1 MSHQQDIK
9 YAKFVN
15 KVTPRGKAEEE
26 ERRAGRVAKD
36 GAGEVADS
44 T

>member
-15 KVTPRGKAEEE
+15 KVTPRGNAEQGERKA
-26 ERRAGRVAKD
+26 GQIAKD
-36 GAGEVADS
+36 GAGDVADS